1 MPTGREQV
9 LDAVE
14 TIIATRG
21 LDGVSIR
28 EVAAA
33 AGVSIGMVQY
43 YCRSKDEM
51 LVMAFEAVAERIQR
65 RVEADDRSGTVG
77 DQMFRGL
84 LELLPIDELRTREA
98 RICLAFTARSLASP
112 TLAAVRYRLVTGL
125 REQCAEA
132 YRGALALGETLTDE
146 DPETLAAM
154 TAAYID
160 GLLMHMLTDPPAL
173 SHDEGIAALARHLAT
188 YVRISVGTP
197 A

>member
-1 MPTGREQV
+1 MPTGRQQV

-14 TIIATRG
+14 TIIAARG
-21 LDGVSIR
+21 LDSVSIR
-28 EVAAA
+28 EVATT

-65 RVEADDRSGTVG
+65 RVEAGDRAGTVG

-112 TLAAVRYRLVTGL
+112 ALAEVRYRLVSGL
-125 REQCAEA
+125 RWQCAEA
-132 YRGALALGETLTDE
+132 YRMASALGEILTE
-146 DPETLAAM
+146 DDPDALAAM

-160 GLLMHMLTDPPAL
+160 GLLMHMLTDPPVL
-173 SHDEGIAALARHLAT
+173 TRDEGVAALARHLAS
-188 YVRISVGTP
+188 YVRISVAAP

>member
-1 MPTGREQV
+1 MPTGRQQV

-14 TIIATRG
+14 TIIAARG
-21 LDGVSIR
+21 LDSVSIR
-28 EVAAA
+28 EVATT

-65 RVEADDRSGTVG
+65 RVEAGDRAGTVG

-112 TLAAVRYRLVTGL
+112 GLAKVRYRLVSGL
-125 REQCAEA
+125 RLQCAEA
-132 YRGALALGETLTDE
+132 YRGARALGETLTDD
-146 DPETLAAM
+146 DPDALASM

-160 GLLMHMLTDPPAL
+160 GLLMHMLTDPPVL
-173 SHDEGIAALARHLAT
+173 TRDEGIAALARHLAS
-188 YVRISVGTP
+188 YVRISVS
-197 A
+197 AAA

>member
-14 TIIATRG
+14 TIIAARG
-21 LDGVSIR
+21 LDSVSIR
-28 EVAAA
+28 EVATA

-65 RVEADDRSGTVG
+65 RVEAGDKTGTVG

-112 TLAAVRYRLVTGL
+112 GLAKVRYRLVSGL
-125 REQCAEA
+125 RWQCAEA
-132 YRGALALGETLTDE
+132 YRMASGLGETLTDD
-146 DPETLAAM
+146 DPNVLAAM

-160 GLLMHMLTDPPAL
+160 GLLMHMLTDPPVL
-173 SHDEGIAALARHLAT
+173 TRDEGIAALARHLAS
-188 YVRISVGTP
+188 YVRISVS
-197 A
+197 AAA

>member
-1 MPTGREQV
+1 MATSREHV

-21 LDGVSIR
+21 LDSVSIR
-28 EVAAA
+28 EVATA
-33 AGVSIGMVQY
+33 AGVSIGTVQY

-51 LVMAFEAVAERIQR
+51 LIMAFIAVAERIQR
-65 RVEADDRSGTVG
+65 RVEDGDRSGTMG
-77 DQMFRGL
+77 DQIFRGL

-112 TLAAVRYRLVTGL
+112 ALAAVRYQLVIGL
-125 REQCAEA
+125 RAQCADA
-132 YRGALALGETLTDE
+132 YREAQARGETLTDD
-146 DPETLAAM
+146 DPDHLAEM

-173 SHDEGIAALARHLAT
+173 SHDEGVAALARHLAS
-188 YVRISVGTP
+188 YVRLSVP
-197 A
+197 AAI

>member
-14 TIIATRG
+14 SIIATRG

-65 RVEADDRSGTVG
+65 RVEAGDKAGTVG

-98 RICLAFTARSLASP
+98 RICLAFSARSLASP
-112 TLAAVRYRLVTGL
+112 GLAAVRYRLASGL
-125 REQCAEA
+125 REQCAVA
-132 YRGALALGETLTDE
+132 YRGAHALGESLTDD
-146 DPETLAAM
+146 DPDALAAM
-154 TAAYID
+154 TAAFID
-160 GLLMHMLTDPPAL
+160 GVLMHMLTDPPLL
-173 SHDEGIAALARHLAT
+173 SHEEGTAVLVHHLAS
-188 YVRISVGTP
+188 YVRLSIPVTS
-197 A
+197 

>member
-1 MPTGREQV
+1 MATSREHV

-21 LDGVSIR
+21 LDSVSIR
-28 EVAAA
+28 EVATA
-33 AGVSIGMVQY
+33 AGVSIGTVQY

-51 LVMAFEAVAERIQR
+51 LIMAFIAVAERIQR
-65 RVEADDRSGTVG
+65 RVEDGDRSGTMG
-77 DQMFRGL
+77 DQIFRGL

-112 TLAAVRYRLVTGL
+112 ALAAVRYQLVIGL
-125 REQCAEA
+125 RAQCAEA
-132 YRGALALGETLTDE
+132 YREAQARGETVTDD
-146 DPETLAAM
+146 DPDDLAQM

-173 SHDEGIAALARHLAT
+173 SHDEGIAALARHLAS
-188 YVRISVGTP
+188 YVRLSVPVPT
-197 A
+197 